1 MGVDTRTQFR
11 LDLPG
16 LEIEISGDK
25 RFVEDLFGR
34 ISHDLLP
41 VLTGQPDQELPGTEP
56 SQSYTW
62 IYGCTE
68 YFNKVYAVR
77 DTQINASIL
86 GGCIRT
92 AKLRRIY
99 LDQEEGP
106 LFPALAQG
114 QQTLW
119 AEFTEEGRE
128 HLSSHDQ

>member
-1 MGVDTRTQFR
+1 MGQDTRTQFR

-16 LEIEISGDK
+16 LEIDISGDK

-41 VLTGQPDQELPGTEP
+41 ILTGQGNQPAPGME
-56 SQSYTW
+56 SSESYTW
-62 IYGCTE
+62 VYGCTE

-77 DTQINASIL
+77 DAQIEASIL
-86 GGCIRT
+86 GRCVAPGKIG
-92 AKLRRIY
+92 RIY
-99 LDQEEGP
+99 LDREEGP

-128 HLSSHDQ
+128 HLSSQE